1 MKTNRA
7 IEEFFISAM
16 YFYNTTS
23 GGEEVSFTN
32 FTTTSPNNELNG
44 SNVSTAFVMT
54 SEFRHPPGIT
64 ALYIIVYCIA
74 FLFAL
79 LGNVIVI
86 AVVLRYRWMHTV
98 TNFFIVNLAIADIL
112 MAIFCIPITMLIH
125 IFVEWR
131 YGALLCKITPY
142 LMTVSVCA
150 SVNTL
155 AAIAMDRY
163 LAICYSFNY
172 KMTWTTSK
180 CIMGFVWVF
189 SIGVSVPMILYHEQS
204 LQGGVINVCAE
215 IYPNQTV
222 KKVYFTLIFVF
233 FYTVPLL
240 LIIFCYSFIAFR
252 VWNRNAPGIFKANGV
267 IHKSKVKV
275 VKMLAVVVIIFFISW
290 LPNYIVR
297 FLLYFDSDVAENYD
311 KLMFVFKYISPVAQW
326 MALSNSGINPVIYCL
341 FSKKIRLRI
350 KAMLNC
356 HRNHLLDRNQ
366 SHVTKYS
373 STRYFSV
380 DYSNGHVTLRPH
392 GIEKRRKSSMR
403 SFTSSNYY
411 D

>member
-7 IEEFFISAM
+7 ITEYSVPTMNFF
-16 YFYNTTS
+16 NTS
-23 GGEEVSFTN
+23 SVSEQDYTN
-32 FTTTSPNNELNG
+32 IDTNG
-44 SNVSTAFVMT
+44 SVITNSSNGTINFEMP
-54 SEFRHPPGIT
+54 SEYRHPPEIT
-64 ALYIIVYCIA
+64 AIYIIAYGIA

-79 LGNVIVI
+79 FGNVIVI

-112 MAIFCIPITMLIH
+112 VALFCIPVSLLTH

-131 YGALLCKITPY
+131 YGAVMCKITPY
-142 LMTVSVCA
+142 LQTVSVCA

-155 AAIAMDRY
+155 AAIAVDRY
-163 LAICYSFNY
+163 LAICYTFNY

-180 CIMGFVWVF
+180 CIMCFVWVF
-189 SIGVSVPMILYHEQS
+189 SLGVSIPMVLYRELI
-204 LQGGVINVCAE
+204 LQGGLLKVCIE
-215 IYPNQTV
+215 TYPSETV
-222 KKVYFTLIFVF
+222 RKVYFIGIFVF
-233 FYTVPLL
+233 FYAIPLI
-240 LIIFCYSFIAFR
+240 LIIFCYSFIGFR

-290 LPNYIVR
+290 LPNYIIQFWV
-297 FLLYFDSDVAENYD
+297 YFEMDQFRDYDS
-311 KLMFVFKYISPVAQW
+311 LMFVIKYISPVAQW
-326 MALSNSGINPVIYCL
+326 MVVSNSGINPVIYCL

-350 KAMLNC
+350 KAMLKC
-356 HRNHLLDRNQ
+356 HSKHFLDRTS
-366 SHVTKYS
+366 SHPKYS

-380 DYSNGHVTLRPH
+380 DYSNGHVTLRPY

-403 SFTSSNYY
+403 SFNSNFY